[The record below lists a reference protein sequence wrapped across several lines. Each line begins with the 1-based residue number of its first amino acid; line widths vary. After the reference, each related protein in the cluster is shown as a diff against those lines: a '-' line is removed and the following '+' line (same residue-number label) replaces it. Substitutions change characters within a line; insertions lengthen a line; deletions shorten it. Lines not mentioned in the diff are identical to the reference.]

1 MEDMLGTRGQRG
13 VLAGEGGNVVGSK
26 AQPTVNLV
34 MGEDLARGSGF
45 GRIMKGEGVEME
57 LQFGKYSPRYQV
69 VLMARSLRD
78 RRQ

>member
-1 MEDMLGTRGQRG
+1 MLGTRGQRG
-13 VLAGEGGNVVGSK
+13 VLAGEGGNVVGSE

-57 LQFGKYSPRYQV
+57 LQFGKHSPWHQV
-69 VLMARSLRD
+69 VLIARSLRD

>member
-1 MEDMLGTRGQRG
+1 MARHAGDSGAERS
-13 VLAGEGGNVVGSK
+13 LAEEGGHVVGSE

-57 LQFGKYSPRYQV
+57 LQFGKYSPRHQI
-69 VLMARSLRD
+69 VLIARRLRD